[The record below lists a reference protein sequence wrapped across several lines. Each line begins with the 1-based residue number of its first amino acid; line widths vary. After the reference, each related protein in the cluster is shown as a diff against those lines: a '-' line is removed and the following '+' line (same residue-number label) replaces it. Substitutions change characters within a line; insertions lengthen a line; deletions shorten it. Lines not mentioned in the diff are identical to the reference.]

1 MMEMIAAA
9 ENTKIDET
17 SNKENL
23 KKARPLH
30 VIGNVVKVVETKQVL
45 MIGRPSLEDWD
56 LLWLKIIYLI
66 L

>member
-9 ENTKIDET
+9 ENTKIDER
-17 SNKENL
+17 SNKEKL

-56 LLWLKIIYLI
+56 LL
-66 L
+66 